1 MSRCKN
7 TTVDCIPK
15 YTQVYHRIP
24 SYTLIAYRC
33 IPSYTIAYYR
43 IRSYISI
50 SIYKHI
56 NIYKYKHINIYKY
69 KNISICSCDPLR
81 WKMTPPVEND
91 RDPLRWKL
99 RPHQWK
105 MRVTPPVEI
114 ILLTPPWE
122 LCTVILDYPRSG
134 NKEN

>member
-33 IPSYTIAYYR
+33 IPSYTLAYYR

-56 NIYKYKHINIYKY
+56 NIYKYSNISIFKY
-69 KNISICSCDPLR
+69 KNISICSCDPLQ

-91 RDPLRWKL
+91 RDPL
-99 RPHQWK
+99 QWK
-105 MRVTPPVEI
+105 MTPAVEI
-114 ILLTPPWE
+114 ILDPTVGIMYGDSKLTP
-122 LCTVILDYPRSG
+122 TVGI
-134 NKEN
+134 KEN